1 MTAQSNRI
9 PLVDEDP
16 DDRDVTELREFQ
28 ERTRL
33 QAALLQCVGQPVCA
47 VDDQSQITYWNGAIA
62 ELTGYSA
69 SEVMGSEVL
78 KLIVSPESIDSALE
92 AREAARA
99 GRRWEGT
106 LRVLRRS
113 GGSAVLRATVTPA
126 IKPDG
131 TPGGRIA
138 VCADI
143 TELLAAEE
151 KQQESAERVRFQAS
165 LLDAVGQAVIA
176 TDIKGRVTYWNRAA
190 EQLFGWKQEE
200 AVSRPILEIVAAES
214 SQHRGEEILEAL
226 GRGETWTGE
235 FRVRRRDG
243 TNFLAL
249 VTDAPILDES
259 GSLIGIIGISSDITE
274 RVGLEEQLRQGQKME
289 AIGRLA
295 GGVAHDFNNLLTAIK
310 GHAGMLL
317 EDLPQGS
324 EHREDAFQIFQAGER
339 AAALTRQLLAFSR
352 KQVLEAQSVDLA
364 AAALNLQPMLRRLI
378 PERIDFRVDSDGEH
392 AIVWADPGQ
401 LNQILMNLVV
411 NAADAIEGTGTI
423 SIQLDS
429 VDLSKAD
436 ADAIPWHVEV
446 GRYARMRVRDNGSG
460 ITPQVLSKIF
470 EPFFTTKAEGA
481 GTGLGLSTVYG
492 IVKQSGGHIMVNSSP
507 DIGTTF
513 QVLLPLSETAPDAPV
528 TTRRATRIAPPAGGV
543 ILLVEDDESVRCL
556 ARRILERAGYTVL
569 QAPNGRAALELAA
582 SHGRTVDVVLSD
594 VIMPDMGGVELKER
608 LRAIYPALQVILT
621 SGYSEADLRGEVRAK
636 SAAFLRKPFTA
647 ASLLQVVAETMAGKP
662 RPC

>member
-1 MTAQSNRI
+1 MTAQSYRI
-9 PLVDEDP
+9 PLLDEP

-47 VDDQSQITYWNGAIA
+47 VDDQNRITYWNGALA

-69 SEVMGSEVL
+69 SEVMGSDVL
-78 KLIVSPESIDSALE
+78 RLIMSPESIDSAQE
-92 AREAARA
+92 AREATRS

-113 GGSAVLRATVTPA
+113 GGSALMRATVTPA

-138 VCADI
+138 VLADI
-143 TELLAAEE
+143 TELRAAEE
-151 KQQESAERVRFQAS
+151 QRRESAERVRFQAS

-176 TDIKGRVTYWNRAA
+176 TDIEGRVTYWNRSA
-190 EQLFGWKQEE
+190 EQLFGWRQEE
-200 AVSRPILEIVAAES
+200 AVGRPILEIVAAEG
-214 SQHRGEEILEAL
+214 SQHRGDEILEAL
-226 GRGETWTGE
+226 RRGETWKGE
-235 FRVRRRDG
+235 FQVRRRDG
-243 TNFLAL
+243 TNFLAQ
-249 VTDAPILDES
+249 VTDAPILDER

-274 RVGLEEQLRQGQKME
+274 RVGLEERLRQAQKME

-310 GHAGMLL
+310 GHAAMLL

-324 EHREDAFQIFQAGER
+324 EHREDAFQIFEAGER

-392 AIVWADPGQ
+392 SIVWADPGQ
-401 LNQILMNLVV
+401 LTQILMNLVV
-411 NAADAIEGTGTI
+411 NAADAIEGTGAI
-423 SIQLDS
+423 SIELDS
-429 VDLSKAD
+429 VNMSKAD
-436 ADAIPWHVEV
+436 VDAIPWHVEV

-460 ITPQVLSKIF
+460 ITPQVLNKIF
-470 EPFFTTKAEGA
+470 EPFFTTKVEGA

-492 IVKQSGGHIMVNSSP
+492 IVKQSRGHIMVNSSP
-507 DIGTTF
+507 GIGTTF

-528 TTRRATRIAPPAGGV
+528 TTRPATRTPPAGGV

-556 ARRILERAGYTVL
+556 ARRILERGGYTVL

-582 SHGRTVDVVLSD
+582 SHESTIDVVLSD

-621 SGYSEADLRGEVRAK
+621 SGYSEADLRGEVRAN

-662 RPC
+662 RPL